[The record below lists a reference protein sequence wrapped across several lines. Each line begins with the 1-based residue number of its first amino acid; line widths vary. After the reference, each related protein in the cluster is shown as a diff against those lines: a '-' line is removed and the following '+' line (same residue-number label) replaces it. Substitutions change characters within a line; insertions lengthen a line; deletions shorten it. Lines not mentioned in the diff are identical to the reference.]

1 MSCFYTVKNKL
12 SVKEIKK
19 AILITSVSKR
29 IKYLAVNVTIEEG
42 LYLQNYDI
50 QIKETEDDVNKWKDV
65 LWSHRLEG
73 LILLKWLYYT
83 RQFTG
88 VIQFLPSYQ

>member
-50 QIKETEDDVNKWKDV
+50 QIKETEDDINKWKDV
-65 LWSHRLEG
+65 L
-73 LILLKWLYYT
+73 
-83 RQFTG
+83 
-88 VIQFLPSYQ
+88 